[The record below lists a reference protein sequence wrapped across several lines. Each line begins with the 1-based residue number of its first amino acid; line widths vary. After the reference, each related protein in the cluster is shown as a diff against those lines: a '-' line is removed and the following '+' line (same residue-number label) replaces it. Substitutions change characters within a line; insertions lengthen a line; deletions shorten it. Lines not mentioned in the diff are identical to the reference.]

1 MMYILIFSIRFFFFY
16 TNNFYNFMT
25 VMRDTVIKQI
35 YLTNILRELL
45 VNHLTWMTNYGT
57 Y

>member
-1 MMYILIFSIRFFFFY
+1 MYILIFSIRFFFFY